1 MKFLCNMNISPKTVS
16 YLRKLGYNSKRLD
29 ELNMECAS
37 DRAVIDLAYK
47 EGRTIITID
56 LDYPEII
63 ALGRKSF
70 PSAIIFRLTN
80 PDVDTL
86 NTLLNEYLEKI
97 KKDLKEGA
105 IVIIEDEKVRI
116 RSLPIEKLN

>member
-1 MKFLCNMNISPKTVS
+1 MKEP
-16 YLRKLGYNSKRLD
+16 
-29 ELNMECAS
+29 
-37 DRAVIDLAYK
+37 
-47 EGRTIITID
+47 
-56 LDYPEII
+56 
-63 ALGRKSF
+63 
-70 PSAIIFRLTN
+70 LTN

-116 RSLPIEKLN
+116 RSLPII